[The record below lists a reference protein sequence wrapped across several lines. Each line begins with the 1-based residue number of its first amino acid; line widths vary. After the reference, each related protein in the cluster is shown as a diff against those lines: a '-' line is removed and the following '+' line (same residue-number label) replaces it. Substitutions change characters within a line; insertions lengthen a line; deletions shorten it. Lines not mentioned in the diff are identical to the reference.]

1 MIVKPI
7 ISTMN
12 KKSIDDLSLEEKG
25 ISSALIINQSKIK
38 LKESTKNNYRMLTFL
53 EKGLSKS
60 RNRGIE
66 QIDSKTDV
74 VVITDDDVS
83 FVRDYEKTISS
94 AYKKIKDADIIVFM
108 SKDDNGN
115 PRKKYNK
122 EIKRLNSF
130 DILSVNSI
138 EITFKIKTIREKKL
152 MFDEDFGL
160 GSKYKSGEEN
170 IFLSDALKKGLKIYF
185 YPEYINIHPIESTGF
200 TWGKSDVF
208 DKGALF
214 KRLYPIL
221 SYFFGFLMLFL
232 KRETWSS
239 NMNCMTFLSNYYK
252 GLIKYKRSR

>member
-83 FVRDYEKTISS
+83 FVRIMRRQVVPTK
-94 AYKKIKDADIIVFM
+94 
-108 SKDDNGN
+108 
-115 PRKKYNK
+115 NK
-122 EIKRLNSF
+122 RCRHYCFYVKR
-130 DILSVNSI
+130 
-138 EITFKIKTIREKKL
+138 
-152 MFDEDFGL
+152 
-160 GSKYKSGEEN
+160 
-170 IFLSDALKKGLKIYF
+170 
-185 YPEYINIHPIESTGF
+185 
-200 TWGKSDVF
+200 
-208 DKGALF
+208 
-214 KRLYPIL
+214 
-221 SYFFGFLMLFL
+221 
-232 KRETWSS
+232 
-239 NMNCMTFLSNYYK
+239 
-252 GLIKYKRSR
+252 